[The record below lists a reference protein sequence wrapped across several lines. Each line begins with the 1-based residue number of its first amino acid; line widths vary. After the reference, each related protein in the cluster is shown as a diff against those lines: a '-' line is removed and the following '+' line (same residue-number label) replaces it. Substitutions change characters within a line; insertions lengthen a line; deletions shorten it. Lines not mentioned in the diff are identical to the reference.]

1 MTKVNLQARRL
12 RLLIGTDE
20 QDWSEGVGVFNAT
33 RTPISDSG
41 LLLVTG
47 DLELL
52 PVIGAPESLDP
63 QENPERWARGNPVR
77 VQVRNDANSAWVDHP
92 LGRLNL
98 LEEPEFPE
106 PGQGITLALGCILQ
120 KHNGFEFDD
129 DATGVVVGTP
139 ENSATVAQRL
149 LEANEIPTGNI
160 SLGTWPYPLGIP
172 KGKEENSNFIGQAG
186 GLAYSNDWRY
196 LYQNTAGNVV
206 DSALT
211 LAYAAP
217 VITITLGTNDVLY
230 QGIKVDR
237 TPPNRVKVAGMGT
250 TTEEQSQPIVEIAE
264 VTGDRS
270 QFSVGNITCAGS
282 GVVSRST
289 SATTWFTVNS
299 GATMILRTVTTLEAP
314 RSAVARDPNRTGGFP
329 CSLTAWKTIT
339 EEKRFDLTKNGRLI
353 RKNTTERQRRFTFMT
368 GINADLQYATVREI
382 EETPAYADD
391 EVLSSITTVEEQ
403 ALGILDPNAN
413 GAPATATSPL
423 RMVETRNLTTKWRQR
438 GNQNWTK
445 IEEERLPKALTDS
458 SPETDPTAIVGRATT
473 TTSNTGQTQPPR
485 AEFWDGAVIDSDTE
499 FQGEAFYT
507 PPGGLFGRTEKALYQ
522 VPFGFSPAQCEG
534 LAQKWVQ
541 LIAGRHRAALLEFP
555 VSDALLAAPPLSPCD
570 VVMPDGEV
578 RHYRVDGL
586 SWSHSQTQA
595 SAAGTGILV
604 AVTPAPTLEVPEPT
618 PIPLTAVPVF
628 VGEDQVFAGANPIYA
643 MV

>member
-12 RLLIGTDE
+12 RLLIGPDE
-20 QDWSEGVGVFNAT
+20 QDWSTAVGVLKIT

-63 QENPERWARGNPVR
+63 QDNPERWARGNPVHI
-77 VQVRNDANSAWVDHP
+77 QVRNDANTAWVDHP

-98 LEEPEFPE
+98 LEEPEFPR

-129 DATGVVVGTP
+129 DKTGVVVGTP
-139 ENSATVAQRL
+139 ENSAVVAQRL

-160 SLGTWPYPLGIP
+160 SLGTWPYPLSIP
-172 KGKEENSNFIGQAG
+172 KGKDGTNFIADAG
-186 GLAYSNDWRY
+186 GLAYSADWRF
-196 LYQNTAGNVV
+196 LWQNTAGNVV
-206 DSALT
+206 DSPLT

-217 VITITLGTNDVLY
+217 VITITLGGNDVLY
-230 QGIKVDR
+230 EGIKVDR
-237 TPPNRVKVAGMGT
+237 TPPNRVKVAGKGT
-250 TTEEQSQPIVEIAE
+250 TTEGQSQPIVEIAE

-270 QFSVGNITCAGS
+270 QFEVGNVSCPGS
-282 GVVSRST
+282 GVISRST
-289 SATTWFTVNS
+289 SRTTWFTTNS
-299 GATMILRTVTTLEAP
+299 GNTMVLRTVTTLEAP
-314 RSAVARDPNRTGGFP
+314 RSAVAKNPLGISQP
-329 CSLTAWKTIT
+329 CSLIAWKETT
-339 EEKRFDLTKNGRLI
+339 EEKRYDLANNNGRLI
-353 RKNTTERQRRFTFMT
+353 RKDTTERQRRFTFT
-368 GINADLQYATVREI
+368 TNVEPRLSFSTVREI
-382 EETPAYADD
+382 EEIPVYADS
-391 EVLSSITTVEEQ
+391 EVISEIRVVEQQ
-403 ALGILDPNAN
+403 ARAMIDPN
-413 GAPATATSPL
+413 TDDPL
-423 RMVETRNLTTKWRQR
+423 AMVETRNLTTKWGQR
-438 GNQNWTK
+438 GTQTWTK
-445 IEEERLPKALTDS
+445 IEEERLPKALSDS

-522 VPFGFSPAQCEG
+522 VPFGFSQSQCEAI
-534 LAQKWVQ
+534 AQKWVQ

-555 VSDALLAAPPLSPCD
+555 VTDALLAAPPLFPCD
-570 VVMPDGEV
+570 VVMQSGEV

-618 PIPLTAVPVF
+618 PIPLTAVPIF
-628 VGEDQVFAGANPIYA
+628 VGDDQVFDGANPIYA